1 MNKNDFKDPKKTDVL
16 FEYKKDLNFLINLY
30 NDKKFPRII
39 MISGKKGLGKF
50 TLVNHFLNYVFAKDS
65 YDLNKQSFDINSS
78 FYKKN
83 LTNTFE
89 NIIYLQGDNFK
100 NIKIDD
106 IRDLK
111 SSILKTSFSTKE
123 RFIVFDNIEIF
134 NINSLNALLKVIE
147 EPQSNNN
154 FILINNKTKPLL
166 KTIYSR
172 CIEIKISLSEQN
184 RLNIIESLIK
194 KHKIEPLIDF
204 RSINITPGNFLLFN
218 ELCEKNSISI
228 NNNFVENLNL
238 IINLFKKSKDKE
250 LINLIL
256 FLNDLNFNNLY
267 KKKSVNLD
275 KVFENRSFVVNNL
288 NKFLN
293 QNLNQNTLVNALKNQ
308 LSNE

>member
-267 KKKSVNLD
+267 KKIGKS
-275 KVFENRSFVVNNL
+275 R
-288 NKFLN
+288 
-293 QNLNQNTLVNALKNQ
+293 
-308 LSNE
+308 

>member
-1 MNKNDFKDPKKTDVL
+1 M
-16 FEYKKDLNFLINLY
+16 
-30 NDKKFPRII
+30 
-39 MISGKKGLGKF
+39 
-50 TLVNHFLNYVFAKDS
+50 
-65 YDLNKQSFDINSS
+65 
-78 FYKKN
+78 
-83 LTNTFE
+83 
-89 NIIYLQGDNFK
+89 
-100 NIKIDD
+100 
-106 IRDLK
+106 
-111 SSILKTSFSTKE
+111 
-123 RFIVFDNIEIF
+123 
-134 NINSLNALLKVIE
+134 
-147 EPQSNNN
+147 
-154 FILINNKTKPLL
+154 L